1 MKKTQISEAEWP
13 VMETLWKKGRAT
25 AGEIVQEVVLGRD
38 VSMRTIKTHIRR
50 LIAKGAIG
58 YSIDPDNSRLY
69 HYRPLVTRDEAVR
82 SRNRSFLGFVYNR
95 DPVALL
101 DAFVEDNSLS
111 DAEVEEIQRLLK
123 RKRRESQER

>member
-1 MKKTQISEAEWP
+1 MKKTPISEAEWP
-13 VMETLWKKGRAT
+13 VMETLWKKGSAT
-25 AGEIVQEVVLGRD
+25 AGEIVREVVLDRD

-50 LIAKGAIG
+50 LIAKGVIG